1 MVILVAIAATLSAA
15 LHIVIFYWE
24 SLAWLRPAVWKRFG
38 VANEQDAQTTRVLA
52 YNQGFYN
59 LFLAIGALV
68 GAILYGVGVQ
78 QAGFAIGLFSV
89 ICMFGASVVLLSSGP
104 GRIKAA
110 LIQGTLPLI
119 TIVLYIVSG
128 VTQS

>member
-1 MVILVAIAATLSAA
+1 MVILVAIFATLSAA

-24 SLAWLRPAVWKRFG
+24 SLAWTTPSVWKRFG
-38 VANEQDAQTTRVLA
+38 LASQEEAETTRVLA

-59 LFLAIGALV
+59 LFLALGALI
-68 GAILYGVGVQ
+68 GAILYGLGVHGI
-78 QAGFAIGLFSV
+78 GFALGIFSV
-89 ICMFGASVVLLSSGP
+89 ICMFAASVVLVSSGP
-104 GRIKAA
+104 GKVRSA

-128 VTQS
+128 VTGA